1 MQKNENPSMQ
11 ELLRMAQSPA
21 GQKLIQM
28 LQQNGGEGLQ
38 QALSKAASGDYSDA
52 KQAIADLM
60 KDPEAKKLIGQLGR

>member
-1 MQKNENPSMQ
+1 MQNNGNMSMQ
-11 ELLRMAQSPA
+11 GLLRMAQSPA

-60 KDPEAKKLIGQLGR
+60 KDPEAKKLIEQLGR

>member
-1 MQKNENPSMQ
+1 MQNNENPSMQ

-38 QALSKAASGDYSDA
+38 QAMSKAASGDYSAA
-52 KQAIADLM
+52 KQAI
-60 KDPEAKKLIGQLGR
+60 P